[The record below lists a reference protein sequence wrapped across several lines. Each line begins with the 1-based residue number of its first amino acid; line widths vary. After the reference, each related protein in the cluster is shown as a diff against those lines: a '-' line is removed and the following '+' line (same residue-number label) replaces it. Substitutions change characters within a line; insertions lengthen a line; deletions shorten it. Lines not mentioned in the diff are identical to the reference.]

1 MGEASLG
8 RNTEVFFGSFESAPH
23 METFQEALDL
33 ELGGVSGM
41 EEHMWGAV
49 RYRWSLMPG
58 TAWSHWGVQMESA
71 QSGRAELWGSPRDLG
86 DKEEPK
92 KENDE
97 EGCEV

>member
-49 RYRWSLMPG
+49 R
-58 TAWSHWGVQMESA
+58 V
-71 QSGRAELWGSPRDLG
+71 
-86 DKEEPK
+86 
-92 KENDE
+92 
-97 EGCEV
+97 